1 MDHLLQLR
9 LAELSAALTFLAR
22 SAPKHGA
29 LLEIGAG
36 TGHQARE
43 LARLGF
49 SVTAIDVAE
58 GPYQTAAVFPV
69 QTYNGEHLPFPDSS
83 FDVVFSSNVLEH
95 VPTVDGLLK
104 ELYRVLRPGGVALH
118 LIPTS
123 AWRFWSL
130 ISHYG
135 WLTKRLTQAASGQ
148 LPDSKREL
156 GRISSPKRD
165 AGALLISLFPARH
178 GVAGTAITEL
188 WTYRR
193 KRWTA
198 ALERSGLHLVA
209 DYGAGLFYTNANIFG
224 QILSIRTRRALAGV
238 LGSACRIYCFRK
250 PA

>member
-1 MDHLLQLR
+1 MDDLR
-9 LAELSAALTFLAR
+9 QFSLAELNACLAHL
-22 SAPKHGA
+22 SCSDSKQQA

-43 LARLGF
+43 LPRLGF
-49 SVTAIDVAE
+49 LVTAVDVE
-58 GPYQTAAVFPV
+58 HGPYRGATVFPV
-69 QTYNGEHLPFPDSS
+69 DTYDRKHLPFPDSS

-104 ELYRVLRPGGVALH
+104 ELYRVLRSGGVALH
-118 LIPTS
+118 LIATS
-123 AWRFWSL
+123 AWRFWPL

-148 LPDSKREL
+148 LPDCKREL
-156 GRISSPKRD
+156 GRVSAPRRD
-165 AGALLISLFPARH
+165 LGAFLKSLFPARH

-224 QILSIRTRRALAGV
+224 QKLSIRARRALAGDF
-238 LGSACRIYCFRK
+238 GSACRIYCFRK
-250 PA
+250 LG